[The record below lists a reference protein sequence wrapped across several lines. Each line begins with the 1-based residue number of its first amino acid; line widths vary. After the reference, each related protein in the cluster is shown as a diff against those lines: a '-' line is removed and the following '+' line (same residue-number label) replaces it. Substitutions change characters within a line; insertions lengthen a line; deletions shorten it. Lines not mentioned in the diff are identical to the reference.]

1 MLKPKPPKLV
11 SIVLLTTIT
20 IILWVFYGLYSTL
33 TKDIYIEV
41 PKKIL
46 EPIDPE
52 LDLLSLNSIQEKV
65 FYEIEQ
71 NQTLKN

>member
-11 SIVLLTTIT
+11 SMVLLTTIT

-33 TKDIYIEV
+33 TKDVSIDV

-46 EPIDPE
+46 EPLDPE
-52 LDLLSLNSIQEKV
+52 LDSTSLNLIQDKV
-65 FYEIEQ
+65 FYEI
-71 NQTLKN
+71 K